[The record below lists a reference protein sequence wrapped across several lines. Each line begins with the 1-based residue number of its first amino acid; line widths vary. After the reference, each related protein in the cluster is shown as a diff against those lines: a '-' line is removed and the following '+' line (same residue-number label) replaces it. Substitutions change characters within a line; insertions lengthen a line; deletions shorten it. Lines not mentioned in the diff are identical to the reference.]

1 MKLSTKKQAI
11 DIRSESFVRG
21 VKKSPYVVQCF
32 IKELEKENRRL
43 NKELE
48 KENRRLNFKIVKLES
63 IARLLREKNPLWKKS
78 FLK

>member
-43 NKELE
+43 NFE
-48 KENRRLNFKIVKLES
+48 IVKLER
-63 IARLLREKNPLWKKS
+63 IARLLREKNRYGKNRS
-78 FLK
+78 